1 MFMSQFAD
9 IPESKEGRVW
19 YNAKVW
25 SYIILSIWF
34 RQIIQGSIYL
44 VTGSQDWV
52 LMMENGI

>member
-25 SYIILSIWF
+25 SYIILSI
-34 RQIIQGSIYL
+34 
-44 VTGSQDWV
+44 
-52 LMMENGI
+52 